1 MFRNY
6 EDLYLGLDKNGL
18 TRNYQDGQLRF
29 VRNSDILKR
38 KTPQGIPLRAKEYRI
53 NIIMEGH
60 NSYNM
65 NLIDYPLE
73 VGDVLITPPNTIGVF
88 DDFPEHFRSDIIILP
103 LYISDLA
110 SKSEKKLPTKVTHLH
125 LGDDEFERLKHLL
138 DLLEEY
144 IRIDIKRP
152 NPNNRC
158 SDHVNYLL
166 LTIFYDLVELSS
178 DNELPSTQ
186 NGRDSVTF
194 NKFLS
199 LVNEYGM
206 RERNLGF
213 YADKLNLSTG
223 LMTTLILEQSG
234 KPAMEWIIQT
244 TIMEAKMLLCHTD
257 LLIFE
262 ISSQLHFSE
271 PSAFI
276 RFFRKHTGMSPGAYR
291 KAMTEASEK

>member
-1 MFRNY
+1 MLSNY
-6 EDLYLGLDKNGL
+6 EDSFLGLDKNGL
-18 TRNYQDGQLRF
+18 TRNYQNGQLRL
-29 VRNSDILKR
+29 VRNSDFVKR
-38 KTPQGIPLRAKEYRI
+38 NTPQGIPLRAKEYRI
-53 NIIMEGH
+53 NIIKEGH
-60 NSYNM
+60 ITYNM

-73 VGDVLITPPNTIGVF
+73 AGDVLITPPNTIGVF
-88 DDFPEHFRSDIIILP
+88 DRVPEHFSTDIIILP

-110 SKSEKKLPTKVTHLH
+110 SKSEKKLPTGVTHLH
-125 LGDDEFERLKHLL
+125 LDDEEFERLKHLL
-138 DLLEEY
+138 DLLEGY
-144 IRIDIKRP
+144 IRIDLKHP
-152 NPNNRC
+152 HSDNRC

-166 LTIFYDLVELSS
+166 LTIFYDLIELCS

-186 NGRDSVTF
+186 KGRDSLTF

-213 YADKLNLSTG
+213 YADKLNLSTS
-223 LMTTLILEQSG
+223 LMTTLIMEQSG
-234 KPAMEWIIQT
+234 RPPMDWIVQT
-244 TIMEAKMLLCHTD
+244 TIMEARMLLCHTD